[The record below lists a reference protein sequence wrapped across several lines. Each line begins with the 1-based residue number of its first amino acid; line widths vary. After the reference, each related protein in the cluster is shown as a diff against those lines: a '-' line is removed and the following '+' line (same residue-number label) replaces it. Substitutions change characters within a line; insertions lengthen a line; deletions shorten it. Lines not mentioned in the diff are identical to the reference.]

1 MRSARPSKRG
11 ESGIIHLVLLLIVMA
26 VVALIVF
33 GVYWYFIRDTAPP
46 KASVTVRS
54 TVAPTAGPDGT
65 YRVVPGATTFAGF
78 RITEHFGPLS
88 HTAVVRSPQV
98 SGSLVLRGTTV
109 TPATVTVDLNGLE
122 SKDIQ
127 LPAGVPNVAN
137 RVNFLHQNYLE
148 IDRFPT
154 TKFTLTKPITLP
166 AAPKPG
172 LKEHVTATGTLTLHG
187 VTKPVTVP
195 IDAIWNG
202 SVIDISGSL
211 PVTLADYQIE
221 RPQLP
226 FTTVSTTG
234 TMEFELE
241 LAK

>member
-78 RITEHFGPLS
+78 RITEQLGPID
-88 HTAVVRSPQV
+88 HTAVVRSPAV
-98 SGSLVLRGTTV
+98 TGTMTLRGTHV
-109 TPATVTVDLNGLE
+109 PDAKVTVDLNGLE
-122 SKDIQ
+122 SNDNQ
-127 LPAGVPNVAN
+127 LPAGVPDLAN
-137 RVNFLHQNYLE
+137 RVRFLHGNYLE

-154 TKFTLTKPITLP
+154 TTFTLTKPIALP
-166 AAPKPG
+166 TAPKVG
-172 LKEHVTATGTLTLHG
+172 VEVHTVATGTLTLHG
-187 VTKPVTVP
+187 VAKVVAVP

-202 SVIDISGSL
+202 QVIDISGSL
-211 PVTLADYQIE
+211 SVTLADFGIE

-226 FTTVSTTG
+226 FTTVSTAG
-234 TMEFELE
+234 TMEF
-241 LAK
+241 